1 MAAVAGADDKDILAL
16 PFLGVVVLAG
26 VQNLAAEAAQRRDI
40 RKVRNAAD
48 SGSHDDV
55 SRTHLPLG
63 AVPSTQHNGPS
74 LFSFVVRTALE
85 FRGCP
90 VLELHAFHVCLEP
103 GG

>member
-55 SRTHLPLG
+55 SRTHLPLS
-63 AVPSTQHNGPS
+63 AVPPTEHNGPS
-74 LFSFVVRTALE
+74 FFSFVIRAALE
-85 FRGCP
+85 FRGRP
-90 VLELHAFHVCLEP
+90 VVKLPAFHV
-103 GG
+103 G